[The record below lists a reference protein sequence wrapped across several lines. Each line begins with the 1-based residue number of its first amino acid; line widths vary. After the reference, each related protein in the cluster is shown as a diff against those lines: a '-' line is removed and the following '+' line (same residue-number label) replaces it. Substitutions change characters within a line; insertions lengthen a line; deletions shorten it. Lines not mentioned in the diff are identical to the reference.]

1 MQVLNNQH
9 NTTGQAAPAHI
20 VALAKKVNH
29 LNRLQFLRKHGFT
42 EQNNIAQYQ
51 QKPADNR
58 NAHLFRP
65 AKTLARKMRALNKQI
80 DRALGLA

>member
-51 QKPADNR
+51 QKLADNR
-58 NAHLFRP
+58 NARLFRQ